1 MHVPQS
7 DQSSGF
13 SVSTDSSSE
22 AGPSS
27 LLLDKL
33 GRSNGLAN
41 GSSFAAPM
49 ANGSTKCSSVGNG
62 VAKHS
67 SIARVSLPG
76 TTLYQD
82 PYVNREEFVRLV
94 IQSLRDV
101 GYIESATTL
110 EAESGYSL
118 EAPEVSEF
126 RQYILNA
133 EWPRAEALL
142 PRLVADD
149 ESLWEALFLIG
160 KQKYLELL
168 EARRITA
175 ALQVLR
181 EQLAPLSANS
191 SEQLHA
197 LSSLIMCSDA
207 QELYRRALWD
217 GASVASRQALLADLQ
232 EFIPSATMIP
242 QRRFTT
248 LLTQARHYQR
258 ERCTYHNAPMNPAS
272 FSLFCDHH
280 CDKEDFPRITTTILH
295 VHTDEVWNVA
305 WSHDGL
311 RLASASKDKTAII
324 WRIAPDGHPR
334 DRECVVEFI
343 LRDHPYPVGALAW
356 SLDDSILLT
365 SADNLIMLWDTK
377 NGKCITTLDSHM
389 ETVSALVWLP
399 DGSGFMSA
407 SLDRKVVAWEPSGKL
422 MDEWPGV
429 PIRVTDMAVT
439 PDMRRL
445 IVIGM
450 DYHPTGLSSD
460 GLPAWGV
467 SRESPPASGVAAGS
481 NVHSPPGNRI
491 VIYDFKTKVTEQ
503 SIATEG
509 ELTSVKI
516 SSDSRFALVNH
527 APDAV
532 HLLDLNDGHMAR
544 KFTGQRQ
551 RQHVIRSCF
560 GGVDGNFVVSG
571 SEGDY
576 RNVYVWQRDTGIL
589 LEVLSGHGNG
599 SVNCVAWNPK
609 NERMFASCSDDC
621 TVRIWEPLPLPS
633 ETSVSVPPSITDVT
647 MNGKGKGRVY
657 SPWDDGS
664 GDGEAQS

>member
-1 MHVPQS
+1 MHVSPS
-7 DQSSGF
+7 DQSPGP
-13 SVSTDSSSE
+13 SVSIDSASE

-33 GRSNGLAN
+33 GRSNGLTN
-41 GSSFAAPM
+41 GNSFTASM
-49 ANGSTKCSSVGNG
+49 TNGSTKCSLMGNG
-62 VAKHS
+62 VPKHS

-76 TTLYQD
+76 TTLYED
-82 PYVNREEFVRLV
+82 PHVDREEFVRLV

-101 GYIESATTL
+101 GYTESAATL
-110 EAESGYSL
+110 EVESGYSL

-126 RQYILNA
+126 RQYILSA
-133 EWPRAEALL
+133 EWQKAEAVL

-149 ESLWEALFLIG
+149 DSLWEALFLIG

-168 EARRITA
+168 EARKITA

-181 EQLAPLSANS
+181 ERLAPLSANS

-207 QELYRRALWD
+207 QELRRRALWD
-217 GASVASRQALLADLQ
+217 GASGASRKALLTDLQ

-242 QRRFTT
+242 QRRFAT

-258 ERCTYHNAPMNPAS
+258 ERCTYHNAPMNPTS
-272 FSLFCDHH
+272 FSLFCDHY
-280 CDKEDFPRITTTILH
+280 CDKEDFPRVTTTILH
-295 VHTDEVWNVA
+295 AHTDEVWNVA
-305 WSHDGL
+305 WSHNGL

-324 WRIAPDGHPR
+324 WRIAPDSHPR

-365 SADNLIMLWDTK
+365 SADNLILLWDTK
-377 NGKCITTLDSHM
+377 SGKCIATLDSHM
-389 ETVSALVWLP
+389 ETVSVLMWLP

-407 SLDRKVVAWEPSGKL
+407 SLDRKVVTWEASGKQV
-422 MDEWPGV
+422 DEWPGV

-439 PDMRRL
+439 PDMKRL
-445 IVIGM
+445 VVIGM
-450 DYHPTGLSSD
+450 DYQPTGPSSE
-460 GLPAWGV
+460 GLPPWGV
-467 SRESPPASGVAAGS
+467 TRESPPASGIAAGS
-481 NVHSPPGNRI
+481 NAPSSSENCI
-491 VIYDFKTKVTEQ
+491 VIYDFKTKAAEQ
-503 SIATEG
+503 SITTEG

-516 SSDSRFALVNH
+516 SGDSRFALVNH
-527 APDAV
+527 APDAI
-532 HLLDLNDGHMAR
+532 HLVDLNDGHMAR

-571 SEGDY
+571 SED
-576 RNVYVWQRDTGIL
+576 RNVYVWHRDTGVL

-599 SVNCVAWNPK
+599 SVNCVAWNPQ

-657 SPWDDGS
+657 SSWDDGS
-664 GDGEAQS
+664 ADGEAQS